1 MGGDFMMDKEG
12 VVKYIY
18 CSQKSTDRPSVQEI
32 LDNLKV
38 GFFVSR
44 CIILW
49 SIQFS
54 LKVRI
59 YTIFKYRVTSIIG
72 LKPYFFR

>member
-1 MGGDFMMDKEG
+1 MMDKEG
-12 VVKYIY
+12 VVRYIY

-44 CIILW
+44 CIIKIFMIY
-49 SIQFS
+49 SI
-54 LKVRI
+54 L
-59 YTIFKYRVTSIIG
+59 
-72 LKPYFFR
+72 